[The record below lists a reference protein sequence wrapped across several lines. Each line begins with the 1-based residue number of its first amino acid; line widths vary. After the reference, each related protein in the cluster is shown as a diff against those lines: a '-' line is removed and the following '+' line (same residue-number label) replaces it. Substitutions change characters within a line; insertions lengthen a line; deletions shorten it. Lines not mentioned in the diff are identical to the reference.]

1 MERLT
6 HIRLDGL
13 KTNYSSP
20 SNKQDLID
28 RLAAYDDSGLM
39 PEDVKTLA
47 DRNKP
52 VTVSLP
58 SGDWWVKD
66 NDGNVT
72 EEYTY
77 IKLSNVQMTDGY
89 EKAPINLSE
98 DINLKRV
105 KKIGKF
111 LEKSSKLQI

>member
-6 HIRLDGL
+6 RIRLDGL

-28 RLAAYDDSGLM
+28 RLAAYEDSGLM

-47 DRNKP
+47 SRNKP

-66 NDGNVT
+66 NDGNSVPWDMLPPCI
-72 EEYTY
+72 YGALC
-77 IKLSNVQMTDGY
+77 KLRDY
-89 EKAPINLSE
+89 ERTGLSPSDVEQLLE
-98 DINLKRV
+98 D
-105 KKIGKF
+105 
-111 LEKSSKLQI
+111 